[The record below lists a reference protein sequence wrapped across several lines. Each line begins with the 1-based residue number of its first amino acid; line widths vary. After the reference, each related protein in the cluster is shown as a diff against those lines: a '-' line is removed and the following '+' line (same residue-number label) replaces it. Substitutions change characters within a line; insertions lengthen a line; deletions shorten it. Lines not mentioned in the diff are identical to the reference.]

1 MEAET
6 SAPHRI
12 VIVTG
17 GTGLVGHGIQ
27 EWLEERR
34 RGCDGRGED
43 RYVFLSRKDGN
54 LLSFEET
61 RVIFERYRPTHVIHL
76 AAKVGG
82 LYANMNYK
90 VMSHSSLENKRL
102 LLTHMSWHY
111 LRSSSSVIIC
121 SSTTM

>member
-1 MEAET
+1 MQANT
-6 SAPHRI
+6 PAQPWT

-34 RGCDGRGED
+34 RRCDGRGEG

-54 LLSFEET
+54 LLSLEET
-61 RVIFERYRPTHVIHL
+61 RAIFERYRPTHVIHL

-82 LYANMNYK
+82 LYSNMDYK
-90 VMSHSSLENKRL
+90 VTSHSSLEVK
-102 LLTHMSWHY
+102 
-111 LRSSSSVIIC
+111 
-121 SSTTM
+121 